1 MAYALFA
8 LLPGCPI
15 AALALAGYGL
25 GRHRLRQAGLQERL
39 RSLAALLGAVA
50 AAVCTV
56 GLLCLTGAILET
68 DDSGADSSPLLPC
81 RVAGHPERAAHVTG
95 YRVEYVP
102 LRFVCETADGG
113 GYRAAAVPGWV
124 NPAAAGFALAAV
136 VCACA
141 AAVEGERRARRAAAA
156 AQSS

>member
-1 MAYALFA
+1 MAYALF
-8 LLPGCPI
+8 LLVPGCPV

-25 GRHRLRQAGLQERL
+25 GRHRLRRAGRQERL
-39 RSLAALLGAVA
+39 RALAALLGAAA

-56 GLLCLTGAILET
+56 GVLGLTGAVLDA
-68 DDSGADSSPLLPC
+68 DDSGAGSSPLLPC
-81 RVAGHPERAAHVTG
+81 RVVGHPERAADVTG

-124 NPAAAGFALAAV
+124 NPAVGGFALAAV

-141 AAVEGERRARRAAAA
+141 AAAEGERRARRGPAA